1 MQDDHALP
9 QATSQINRNEFL
21 YIFLY
26 IFVTSITLVSKSG
39 EYSEDQSLM
48 QDRDILWWKEVNILS
63 WELNVM
69 GDRT

>member
-1 MQDDHALP
+1 MTMLFHKQRLKLIE
-9 QATSQINRNEFL
+9 TNF
-21 YIFLY
+21 YIFFLY
-26 IFVTSITLVSKSG
+26 IFVTSITLVFKSS